1 MKIFVITAIVVIVMV
16 GMMVPSDV
24 FAQQQSISIS
34 GNANPIENSL
44 YLSFTIN
51 FEESTSGKIKWS
63 IYEKGSTPNTS
74 KKDTMPGGTTSWTI
88 NVPSSHIPSVEKTSV
103 FEVTHD
109 GISQQFEFTVQKESY
124 VPLEDLTMDETSKE
138 IHVKEIIPIQTE
150 KEKVK
155 FDFMID
161 YQCPSIDKFDLVT
174 NPNDSEKSIFVP
186 TEEAKISV
194 TFPRSDIWIPDNFK
208 VLAHYSDGSAE
219 EFFTDSKGVVNIP
232 QKNYDGILMKYVL
245 YGDGFNPSEN
255 KSYCNYDNVD
265 QEYLEKQYV
274 KAEQIE
280 QDNVEAQNYCNYLI
294 DGCKPIYNVHYEINA
309 PNDFIYK
316 SWMEYNNIKEIKNIS
331 YDFHKI
337 NKNSF
342 SYLESTHKKNGD
354 TETVNK
360 NEKFEFTSMFI
371 PPKSPIT
378 ETDDDLKV
386 KRTNM
391 NFAGMNRDVVYIE
404 FSTSVKTINGFNDIN
419 QKWYYDWNTGL
430 LLKTESS
437 NTLLDVSGKTNS
449 DKFVK
454 EISTVNFP
462 KQKSSEGGGCLIATA
477 TYGSEMATE
486 VQQLRELRD
495 NTLLNTKSGTQFM
508 QHFNDVYYSF
518 SPMIADYERENPL
531 FKEAVKLAITP
542 LISSLSILNYVDM
555 DSESEVLGY
564 GISLILLNLGMYLGV
579 PAVVIIG
586 IRKIK

>member
-1 MKIFVITAIVVIVMV
+1 
-16 GMMVPSDV
+16 MMIPNT
-24 FAQQQSISIS
+24 FAQQLSISIS
-34 GNANPIENSL
+34 GNPNPIEYQGNSFTVNFEGELLDYGKVYWSL
-44 YLSFTIN
+44 YEKNSSQKSNMLEALST
-51 FEESTSGKIKWS
+51 
-63 IYEKGSTPNTS
+63 
-74 KKDTMPGGTTSWTI
+74 DTKSWTKNI
-88 NVPSSHIPSVEKTSV
+88 SFEFFPFVGETYIFEIKNGHIIE
-103 FEVTHD
+103 
-109 GISQQFEFTVQKESY
+109 QFEFTVQKESY
-124 VPLEDLTMDETSKE
+124 VPLEDLNVEDIFVEET
-138 IHVKEIIPIQTE
+138 IPIQTE
-150 KEKVK
+150 KEIVK
-155 FDFMID
+155 FDFMVD
-161 YQCPSIDKFDLVT
+161 YQCSSIDKFDLVID
-174 NPNDSEKSIFVP
+174 PNDSEKSVFEP
-186 TEEAKISV
+186 TDKAKISV

-208 VLAHYSDGSAE
+208 VLAYYSDDSVE

-280 QDNVEAQNYCNYLI
+280 QDNVESQDYCNYLI
-294 DGCKPIYNVHYEINA
+294 DGCKPIYNVNYEINA

-342 SYLESTHKKNGD
+342 SYLESTHKKNGVS
-354 TETVNK
+354 ETANV

-371 PPKSPIT
+371 PSKSPIT
-378 ETDDDLKV
+378 ETDEDLKV

-391 NFAGMNRDVVYIE
+391 NFAGVNRDVVYIE
-404 FSTSVKTINGFNDIN
+404 FSTSDKTLLGFVDIN
-419 QKWYYDWNTGL
+419 EKWYYDWNTGL
-430 LLKTESS
+430 LLKQEFQRSV
-437 NTLLDVSGKTNS
+437 LDVSGKTNS

-454 EISTVNFP
+454 EISTINFP
-462 KQKSSEGGGCLIATA
+462 KEKSSKGGGCLIATA

-495 NTLLNTKSGTQFM
+495 NTLMNARSGVQFM
-508 QHFNDVYYSF
+508 GMFNDVYYSF
-518 SPMIADYERENPL
+518 SPIIADYERENPI
-531 FKEAVKLAITP
+531 FKEMVKVAITP

-555 DSESEVLGY
+555 NSESEVLGY
-564 GISLILLNLGMYLGV
+564 GISLIILNLGMYLGV
-579 PAVVIIG
+579 PAVLIVG

>member
-1 MKIFVITAIVVIVMV
+1 
-16 GMMVPSDV
+16 MMIPNT
-24 FAQQQSISIS
+24 FAQQLSISIS
-34 GNANPIENSL
+34 GNPNPIEYQGNSFTVNFEGELLDYGKVYWSL
-44 YLSFTIN
+44 YEKNSSQKSNMLEALST
-51 FEESTSGKIKWS
+51 
-63 IYEKGSTPNTS
+63 
-74 KKDTMPGGTTSWTI
+74 DTKSWTKNI
-88 NVPSSHIPSVEKTSV
+88 SFEFFPFVGETYIFEIKNGHIIE
-103 FEVTHD
+103 
-109 GISQQFEFTVQKESY
+109 QFEFTVQKESY
-124 VPLEDLTMDETSKE
+124 VPLEDLNVEDIFVEET
-138 IHVKEIIPIQTE
+138 IPIQTE
-150 KEKVK
+150 KEIVK
-155 FDFMID
+155 FDFMVD
-161 YQCPSIDKFDLVT
+161 YQCSSIDKFDLVID
-174 NPNDSEKSIFVP
+174 PNDSEKSVFEP
-186 TEEAKISV
+186 TDKAKISV

-208 VLAHYSDGSAE
+208 VLAYYSDDSVE

-280 QDNVEAQNYCNYLI
+280 QDNVESQDYCNYLI
-294 DGCKPIYNVHYEINA
+294 DGCKPIYNVNYEINA

-342 SYLESTHKKNGD
+342 SYLESTHKKNGVS
-354 TETVNK
+354 ETANV

-371 PPKSPIT
+371 PSKSPIT
-378 ETDDDLKV
+378 ETDEDLKV

-391 NFAGMNRDVVYIE
+391 NFAGVNRDVVYIE
-404 FSTSVKTINGFNDIN
+404 FSTSDKTLLGFVDIN
-419 QKWYYDWNTGL
+419 EKWYYDWNTGL
-430 LLKTESS
+430 LLKQEFQRSV
-437 NTLLDVSGKTNS
+437 LDVSGKTNS

-454 EISTVNFP
+454 EISTINFP
-462 KQKSSEGGGCLIATA
+462 KEKSSKGGGCLIATA

-495 NTLLNTKSGTQFM
+495 NTLMNARSGVQFM
-508 QHFNDVYYSF
+508 GMFNDVYYSF
-518 SPMIADYERENPL
+518 SPIIADYERENPI
-531 FKEAVKLAITP
+531 FKEMVKVAITP

-555 DSESEVLGY
+555 NSESEVLGY
-564 GISLILLNLGMYLGV
+564 GISLIILNLGMYLGV
-579 PAVVIIG
+579 PAVVIVG